1 MYTNGP
7 IEKWELSDKEKN
19 IDIKNKAEVMK
30 KILPKD
36 TAVVKEIKKY
46 LVYYSIQLEQEY
58 LRLKEI
64 NKKEDDKI
72 FNIIRSKSLDNY
84 EQLNNFFKLII
95 DGK

>member
-1 MYTNGP
+1 
-7 IEKWELSDKEKN
+7 
-19 IDIKNKAEVMK
+19 MK

>member
-1 MYTNGP
+1 
-7 IEKWELSDKEKN
+7 
-19 IDIKNKAEVMK
+19 MK

-36 TAVVKEIKKY
+36 TAIVKEIKKY
-46 LVYYSIQLEQEY
+46 LVYYSTQLEQEY

-64 NKKEDDKI
+64 NKKEEDKM
-72 FNIIRSKSLDNY
+72 FNILRNKSLENN